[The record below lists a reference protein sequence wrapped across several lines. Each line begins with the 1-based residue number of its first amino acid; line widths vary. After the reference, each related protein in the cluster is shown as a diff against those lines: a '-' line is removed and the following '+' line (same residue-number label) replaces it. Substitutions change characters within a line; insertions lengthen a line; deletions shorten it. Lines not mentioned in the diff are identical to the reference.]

1 MSEMDPRAVIAEKIV
16 FLAEFKQNLRRWFS
30 GAFTPEEGEEL
41 RSTISRA
48 VHRARQIVMDTGCMK
63 VFGISPPPM
72 IGGPIFENIDP
83 FADVFQHI
91 YGVSVIPTLM
101 DAVEEAI
108 GVLQSLEYL
117 EREAREGQAASPD
130 VVDLAR
136 TLQRVLHL
144 CSRFDRIVR
153 QLQQRHDSRDTITIE
168 DEYDVQDLFHALLQ
182 LDFDD
187 VRPEEPSPSQAGK
200 SARVDFLLKREKIV
214 IEIKKTRKGLGARE
228 VGDQLIIDIRRY
240 RAHPDCHALVCFVY
254 DPERRI
260 GNPAGLSSDL
270 TEYCDGLDVRV
281 VIHP

>member
-1 MSEMDPRAVIAEKIV
+1 MDPRAVIAEKIA

-30 GAFTPEEGEEL
+30 GEVTPEEGEEV

-48 VHRARQIVMDTGCMK
+48 VRRARQIVMDTGCAR
-63 VFGISPPPM
+63 VFNISPPPM
-72 IGGPIFENIDP
+72 IGGPIIQNIDP
-83 FADVFQHI
+83 FADVFQRI
-91 YGVSVIPTLM
+91 YGISVIPTLM
-101 DAVEEAI
+101 DAIEEAI
-108 GVLQSLEYL
+108 GVLQSPEYL
-117 EREAREGQAASPD
+117 EREAREGQAPSQD
-130 VVDLAR
+130 VVNLAR
-136 TLQRVLHL
+136 ALQRVLHL

-228 VGDQLIIDIRRY
+228 VGDQLIIDIKRY